1 MTVTEAARRA
11 QILAHTIDVVAELG
25 YAGASLNRIAAHAGI
40 SKGLISYHFAGKAD
54 LLEALVHDVFAR
66 GGEYVMERHGH
77 VFGPDGTAGAALRAY
92 LEGNLAFIAE
102 HPRDV
107 GAVVEIARNHRG
119 ADGALVFGAAWEE
132 TLLDLLAQI
141 FTAGQEAGEFRAFD
155 PRVMAI
161 AVRRVIDGFTF
172 QVMAD
177 PDLDTRSFTTE
188 VTALFDHATRHP
200 GAERLETDTTTA
212 QETEPS

>member
-1 MTVTEAARRA
+1 MTVTEAARQT
-11 QILAHTIDVVAELG
+11 QILAHTVAVVAEHG

-40 SKGLISYHFAGKAD
+40 SKGLISYHFAGKAA

-66 GGEYVMERHGH
+66 GGEYVMERHGAA
-77 VFGPDGTAGAALRAY
+77 FGPEGTAAGALRAY
-92 LEGNLAFIAE
+92 LEGNLAFIAA

-107 GAVVEIARNHRG
+107 GAVVEIGRNHRDAEG
-119 ADGALVFGAAWEE
+119 RLVFGGAWEE
-132 TLLDLLAQI
+132 TLYGLLVQI
-141 FTAGQEAGEFRAFD
+141 FEAGQAAGEFRAFD

-177 PDLDTRSFTTE
+177 PDLDTAAFTAE
-188 VTALFDHATRHP
+188 VVALFEHATRHP
-200 GAERLETDTTTA
+200 GAEGTGENTA
-212 QETEPS
+212 TQRKPT